1 MVPATQQNMVDRAIV
16 RIAERFGGGYS
27 KEVERFI
34 KFTIVGVIGAIV
46 DFTTLNVLQTTIL
59 VPIDPYQGSKIALAT
74 GAGFCAAVFSNFIW
88 NRYWTYPDSRAK
100 KWYRQLLMF
109 YSVNTAALFFR
120 LVFVSLT
127 FHFFAHLGEDTLLK
141 LGVID
146 TISGE
151 EQTQLGTNIAQAL
164 AVGVAMFW
172 NFFVN
177 RFLTYNDVS
186 SNQLPPT
193 DDSD

>member
-1 MVPATQQNMVDRAIV
+1 MVPATRPNLIDRAIV
-16 RIAERFGGGYS
+16 RIAGRFGGYS

-46 DFTTLNVLQTTIL
+46 DFTTLNVLQTTAL
-59 VPIDPYQGSKIALAT
+59 VPIDPYQGTKIALAT

-100 KWYRQLLMF
+100 TWWRQLLIF

-127 FHFFAHLGEDTLLK
+127 FHYFAHSGEDVLLK
-141 LGVID
+141 LGIID
-146 TISGE
+146 SLAGQE
-151 EQTQLGTNIAQAL
+151 RTQLGTNIAQAL
-164 AVGVAMFW
+164 AVIMAMFW
-172 NFFVN
+172 NFFIN
-177 RFLTYNDVS
+177 RLWTYGDVS
-186 SNQLPPT
+186 SATPP
-193 DDSD
+193 DNDSD

>member
-1 MVPATQQNMVDRAIV
+1 MVPATQPNMIDRAIV
-16 RIAERFGGGYS
+16 RIADRFGGYS

-34 KFTIVGVIGAIV
+34 KFTIVGVIGAAV
-46 DFTTLNVLQTTIL
+46 DFTTLNVLQVTVL

-100 KWYRQLLMF
+100 TWWRQLLIF

-120 LVFVSLT
+120 LVFVSLS
-127 FHFFAHLGEDTLLK
+127 FHFFADLGEDALVR
-141 LGVID
+141 LGIIEA
-146 TISGE
+146 ISGE

-172 NFFVN
+172 NFAIN
-177 RFLTYNDVS
+177 RLWTYGDVS
-186 SNQLPPT
+186 VKN
-193 DDSD
+193 DSD